1 MIRIRIPAKY
11 PVLRIRA
18 VAFFILILIAF
29 TIQKSDIRTCPSATG
44 QLHESAHLLPCVEN
58 EFRLFSGID
67 HLYRNR
73 KLAVLKHHCRNRPLL
88 QVLCSQIFRHLLIP
102 ANDYRVPGV
111 LPFFSVLHI
120 LTDCLLEDLQRRK
133 PLILSVKA
141 DRSVHTA
148 LPTLQSC
155 SLKIETGRVRAEK
168 AVISDF
174 RVFRKMKGHDI
185 KPVSPCTQIPAD
197 IDRVQI
203 MHFVIALCRT
213 VRNKFSVDIEL
224 VTAVRCDRDLVPA
237 VCIASVIVIYQH
249 LRKIYE
255 TRRSFIIFRPV
266 LCPDPVSMSSFK
278 VRHLL
283 HPLSLWNLSN
293 ILSL

>member
-1 MIRIRIPAKY
+1 M
-11 PVLRIRA
+11 LRIRA
-18 VAFFILILIAF
+18 VAFFIFILIAL
-29 TIQKSDIRTCPSATG
+29 TVQKGDIRTNASTIRK
-44 QLHESAHLLPCVEN
+44 LHESAHLLPCVEN
-58 EFRLFSGID
+58 EFRLFSGAN
-67 HLYRNR
+67 HLYRKRKPAVR
-73 KLAVLKHHCRNRPLL
+73 KLHCRNRPGL

-102 ANDYRVPGV
+102 ANYYRVPGV
-111 LPFFSVLHI
+111 LPFFSAPHI
-120 LTDCLLEDLQRRK
+120 LTDRLLEDLQRRK
-133 PLILSVKA
+133 PPVLPVKA
-141 DRSVHTA
+141 DGSVHTA
-148 LPTLQSC
+148 FPALQSC
-155 SLKIETGRVRAEK
+155 SLQIETGRVRAEK

-174 RVFRKMKGHDI
+174 RVFRNVKGHDI

-213 VRNKFSVDIEL
+213 VRNKFPVDIEL

-237 VCIASVIVIYQH
+237 ARFASVSVIHQCF
-249 LRKIYE
+249 RKMHE
-255 TRRSFIIFRPV
+255 ARRSFILFRPV